1 MNQQYTTDG
10 NSDIYCSMFGLQCE
24 ISGCLGLLYCSC
36 FLFAFIHKVQDSRVC
51 LVTFRE
57 MKKAQTAILELF

>member
-36 FLFAFIHKVQDSRVC
+36 FLFAFIHSQSAGQQSVFGDVP
-51 LVTFRE
+51 
-57 MKKAQTAILELF
+57 